1 MASFAT
7 KLSDEHN
14 ELIKAE
20 AKRIGMS
27 RQKYIEKRIIEDHV
41 IELAKKVLSES
52 K

>member
-1 MASFAT
+1 MAAFAT

-14 ELIKAE
+14 QLIKAE

-41 IELAKKVLSES
+41 VELAKKIASED